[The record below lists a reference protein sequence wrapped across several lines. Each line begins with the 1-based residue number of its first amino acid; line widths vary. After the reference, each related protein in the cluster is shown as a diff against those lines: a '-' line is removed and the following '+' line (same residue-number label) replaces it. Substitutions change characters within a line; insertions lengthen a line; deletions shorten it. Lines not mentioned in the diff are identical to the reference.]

1 MIEQWIVVQPGGPSG
16 PFYSVISSTGRVIAL
31 QIPDDKVAGR
41 ISRMPENDA
50 QDQRLVNDLRNIRNA
65 ILLDELDQQLAISS
79 LNFWISVYNGEH
91 DG

>member
-1 MIEQWIVVQPGGPSG
+1 MEQWIVGQPGGPSG

-41 ISRMPENDA
+41 ISRIPENDA
-50 QDQRLVNDLRNIRNA
+50 QDERLVYDLRNIRNA
-65 ILLDELDQQLAISS
+65 IMLDGLDRQLAISS
-79 LNFWISVYNGEH
+79 LNFWISVYDREH